1 MFKVCKNCDKKF
13 TSIKMCRI
21 HIEKRICLKIIEK
34 KWQKIKK
41 NMKICEKCGLVLSNQ
56 YSLDKHLTKQVSCTK
71 KELNLSLFDLQ
82 KEFLEKDKIGR
93 KKFLLKKE
101 VLCEKIGIDA
111 NQSISLI
118 SLTEKPVI
126 KCNENSNDMLEDC
139 SNEELLII
147 LKEKIKTINKISGWV
162 DTAWELLKELSPE
175 NIKFEEVSNII
186 ENNDILPDEELEIT
200 NIIPLLLQDKDI
212 ILDINLTLNDIIPK
226 TILKEQKE
234 WNSIVNDDYSPLCNE
249 LNGYWNTDNF
259 IIKPVRHYSDYYN
272 RSLLV
277 RNMRSAKMLSSIIC
291 PHFYF
296 NYKSSLDTKVYINS
310 NKKKRMWLLDDNNKW
325 NDVPFSIG
333 IKNMIFHAVSAYT
346 DIIRREKEL
355 LPDDIISSW
364 EAEKVSLENC
374 NSENYKLVYKNLVLR
389 IPNLSRSPEEEEK
402 RLINDYLN
410 LDEYRIDML
419 TNLSDEY
426 PKYSNLPIN
435 IQNSLLYQKIIHNI
449 RFQNKIK
456 NAKMYHSDV
465 NKYYNSI
472 N

>member
-1 MFKVCKNCDKKF
+1 
-13 TSIKMCRI
+13 
-21 HIEKRICLKIIEK
+21 
-34 KWQKIKK
+34 
-41 NMKICEKCGLVLSNQ
+41 
-56 YSLDKHLTKQVSCTK
+56 
-71 KELNLSLFDLQ
+71 
-82 KEFLEKDKIGR
+82 
-93 KKFLLKKE
+93 
-101 VLCEKIGIDA
+101 
-111 NQSISLI
+111 
-118 SLTEKPVI
+118 
-126 KCNENSNDMLEDC
+126 
-139 SNEELLII
+139 
-147 LKEKIKTINKISGWV
+147 
-162 DTAWELLKELSPE
+162 
-175 NIKFEEVSNII
+175 
-186 ENNDILPDEELEIT
+186 
-200 NIIPLLLQDKDI
+200 
-212 ILDINLTLNDIIPK
+212 
-226 TILKEQKE
+226 
-234 WNSIVNDDYSPLCNE
+234 
-249 LNGYWNTDNF
+249 
-259 IIKPVRHYSDYYN
+259 
-272 RSLLV
+272 
-277 RNMRSAKMLSSIIC
+277 MLSSIIC

-426 PKYSNLPIN
+426 PKYYNLPIN

>member
-1 MFKVCKNCDKKF
+1 
-13 TSIKMCRI
+13 
-21 HIEKRICLKIIEK
+21 
-34 KWQKIKK
+34 
-41 NMKICEKCGLVLSNQ
+41 
-56 YSLDKHLTKQVSCTK
+56 
-71 KELNLSLFDLQ
+71 
-82 KEFLEKDKIGR
+82 
-93 KKFLLKKE
+93 
-101 VLCEKIGIDA
+101 
-111 NQSISLI
+111 
-118 SLTEKPVI
+118 
-126 KCNENSNDMLEDC
+126 MLEDC